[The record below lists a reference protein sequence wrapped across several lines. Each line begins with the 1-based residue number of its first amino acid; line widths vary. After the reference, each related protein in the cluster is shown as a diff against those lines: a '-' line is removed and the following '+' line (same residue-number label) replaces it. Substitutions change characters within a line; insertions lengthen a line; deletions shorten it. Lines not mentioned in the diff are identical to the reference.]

1 MRHKSDEVDDKEIAI
16 RTSNLNAPK
25 STINQIPLL
34 IELVVS
40 HLFNVSSSFI
50 HLFYELIWIYLD
62 KYFIDVYILIVSIS

>member
-16 RTSNLNAPK
+16 RTSNSNAPK
-25 STINQIPLL
+25 STINQIQLL

-50 HLFYELIWIYLD
+50 HLFYELI
-62 KYFIDVYILIVSIS
+62 